1 MRLLT
6 TLCAGLLTLTGALA
20 ADSVPYL
27 SCDFEDGIPTGF
39 MVYDNDAQPLH
50 FLMKQLGFEQGDSW
64 RVFTNRLS
72 GNHYIGSPSMHSN
85 SGANPTP
92 ANDWLISTPVLLRG
106 DNPVLSWR
114 ASSINNQYD
123 DLSSYRIY
131 VSATAVTPDD
141 DWGEPLVTA
150 DAPLDE
156 WETFEI
162 GLDEF
167 EGQRVRIAFVNVSCD
182 CEVLGLDDIV
192 VSGGQGPAE
201 VQLRPGRYALGG
213 GTARLGAL
221 ITASSTQP
229 ITSASVVF
237 EVDGK
242 SYTASNSD
250 LNLSRGES
258 VELWSDYE
266 LNQPYGTTIDYRVTA
281 TVNGLDYDPVDEQ
294 TTMLA
299 FLPRRR
305 VLLEETTG
313 MWCGWC
319 PLGILAI
326 DSLIHTYGTDLI
338 PIAVHVIASQDALA
352 MDGYA
357 DFLKLP
363 GAAPIGVFD
372 RTETCSSPMVLI
384 RDRGRDT
391 YVVGR
396 GGFGTV
402 AASHINILPMA
413 AIELDSR
420 VSGRKIEVDVT
431 ARMAVDV
438 ASRDIRVALVLT
450 EDNVWQ
456 NGYYQTNYLSSF
468 DRGGTGD
475 YATLPQHIE
484 SGMTFGHVARMVAD
498 NRYEGIPGSLPG
510 DMKADQ
516 PYTFSYTFNLSSK
529 VNVANANVVGLLVD
543 AVTGEVLNA
552 NACHAG
558 SSTTAVEAVAS
569 DGEMPEIRVSSGSVT
584 VSSGGAQPVEV
595 ALYDLTGRVV
605 RSAVVSADVT
615 LTAPAGFYL
624 LRVGSYTV
632 KVSL

>member
-39 MVYDNDAQPLH
+39 MVYDKDAQPLH
-50 FLMKQLGFEQGDSW
+50 FLMKQIGFEQGDSW
-64 RVFTNRLS
+64 RVFTDRVN

-85 SGANPTP
+85 SGANPAP
-92 ANDWLISTPVLLRG
+92 ADDWLISTPVLLRG
-106 DNPVLSWR
+106 DNPVLSWQ

-123 DLSSYRIY
+123 DLSSYKIY
-131 VSATAVTPDD
+131 VSATASTPDD
-141 DWGEPLVTA
+141 DWGEPLIYA
-150 DAPLDE
+150 QAPLDV
-156 WETFEI
+156 WETFDL

-182 CEVLGLDDIV
+182 CEVLGLDNII

-213 GTARLGAL
+213 GDSRLGAL
-221 ITASSTQP
+221 ITATSAQP

-237 EVDGK
+237 EVGGK

-250 LNLSRGES
+250 LNLSEGES

-266 LNQPYGTTIDYRVTA
+266 LNEPYGTTIDYRVTA

-326 DSLIHTYGTDLI
+326 DSLTQTYGNDII
-338 PIAVHVIASQDALA
+338 PVAVHVIASQDALA

-357 DFLKLP
+357 DFLKLA

-402 AASHINILPMA
+402 AASHMNILPMA

-420 VSGRKIEVDVT
+420 VTGRKVEVDVT
-431 ARMAVDV
+431 ARMAMDV
-438 ASRDIRVALVLT
+438 TSRDIRVALVLT

-456 NGYYQTNYLSSF
+456 NGYYQTNYLSSL
-468 DRGGTGD
+468 DRDGTGD
-475 YATLPQHIE
+475 YATLPMHIV
-484 SGMTFGHVARMVAD
+484 SDMTFSHVARMVAD
-498 NRYEGIPGSLPG
+498 NRYDGIPGSLPKT
-510 DMKADQ
+510 MKADQ
-516 PYTFSYTFNLSSK
+516 PYTYSFTFSLTNMINVEN
-529 VNVANANVVGLLVD
+529 VNVVAFLVD
-543 AVTGEVLNA
+543 AASGEVLNA
-552 NACHAG
+552 NSCHAG
-558 SSTTAVEAVAS
+558 SSTTAVESVAA
-569 DGEMPEIRVSSGSVT
+569 DGEMPHIILSPGSVT
-584 VSSGGAQPVEV
+584 VSSAGSQPVEA

-605 RSAVVSADVT
+605 RTAVGSTGVT

>member
-6 TLCAGLLTLTGALA
+6 TLCAGLFTLTGALA

-27 SCDFEDGIPTGF
+27 SCDFEDGIPSGF
-39 MVYDNDAQPLH
+39 MIYDNDAQPLH
-50 FLMKQLGFEQGDSW
+50 FLMKQLGFQQGDSW
-64 RVFTNRLS
+64 RVFTDRLS
-72 GNHYIGSPSMHSN
+72 GNHYIGSPSMHTN
-85 SGANPTP
+85 SGANPAP
-92 ANDWLISTPVLLRG
+92 ADDWLISTPVLLRG

-131 VSATAVTPDD
+131 VSATASAPGD
-141 DWGEPLVTA
+141 DWGEPLVYT
-150 DAPLDE
+150 DAPLDV

-182 CEVLGLDDIV
+182 CEVLGLDDII
-192 VSGGQGPAE
+192 VSGGQGPAS
-201 VQLRPGRYALGG
+201 VQIRPGRYALGG
-213 GTARLGAL
+213 GAVRLGAL
-221 ITASSTQP
+221 ITATSSQP
-229 ITSASVVF
+229 VTSASVLF
-237 EVDGK
+237 ELGGEK
-242 SYTASNSD
+242 YTASGTG
-250 LNLSRGES
+250 LNLNRGES
-258 VELWSDYE
+258 VELWSDCE
-266 LNQPYGTTIDYRVTA
+266 LNEPYGTTVDYRVTA

-326 DSLIHTYGTDLI
+326 DSLVNTYGSDII
-338 PIAVHVIASQDALA
+338 PVAIHVIASQDPLA
-352 MDGYA
+352 MDAYA
-357 DFLKLP
+357 DFLKVA
-363 GAAPIGVFD
+363 GAAPIGIFD

-384 RDRGRDT
+384 RDHGRDT

-402 AASHINILPMA
+402 AASHFDILPMA
-413 AIELDSR
+413 GIDLDTR

-438 ASRDIRVALVLT
+438 SGRDIRVALVLT

-468 DRGGTGD
+468 DRGGTGE
-475 YATLPQHIE
+475 YATLPQHIM
-484 SGMTFGHVARMVAD
+484 SGITFGHVARMVAD
-498 NRYEGIPGSLPG
+498 NRYDGMPGSLPS
-510 DMKADQ
+510 DMKANQ
-516 PYTFSYTFNLSSK
+516 AYTCSYTFNVPTK
-529 VNVANANVVGLLVD
+529 VDIANTNVVGVLVD
-543 AVTGEVLNA
+543 AATGEVLNA

-558 SSTTAVEAVAS
+558 SSSTGVENVAA
-569 DGEMPEIRVSSGSVT
+569 DGEMPVVSIAPGHVT
-584 VSSGGAQPVEV
+584 VQLNGGMPVQV
-595 ALYDLTGRVV
+595 ALYDLAGRVV
-605 RSAVVSADVT
+605 RNVVGSECVT
-615 LTAPAGFYL
+615 LSAPAGIYL
-624 LRVGSYTV
+624 LRVGQHTL
-632 KVSL
+632 KVTL